1 MVTRVVKIWCA
12 SLLCT
17 ALVALAGCAS
27 GEGNSAPSAGPV
39 AQQAAPAVSPQASA
53 VAPHAAP
60 QPTEVAP
67 QDSAAPAPQPT
78 LIAPQDSAVAA
89 PQPTEVAPQDSAVAA
104 QDSAVAPP
112 PSAVTPQPA
121 ATPVSAV
128 EATPPAPSVAAENP
142 GGPKRISP
150 QSVRQ
155 RLASA
160 DPPLLVCAYANDEK
174 CRNNAIDG
182 AITYNEFKGLDGLPQ
197 GREIIFYCA

>member
-1 MVTRVVKIWCA
+1 V
-12 SLLCT
+12 
-17 ALVALAGCAS
+17 
-27 GEGNSAPSAGPV
+27 
-39 AQQAAPAVSPQASA
+39 
-53 VAPHAAP
+53 
-60 QPTEVAP
+60 P
-67 QDSAAPAPQPT
+67 QDSAVGAQQPT
-78 LIAPQDSAVAA
+78 LIAP
-89 PQPTEVAPQDSAVAA
+89 

-160 DPPLLVCAYANDEK
+160 DPPLLVCAYGNDEK
-174 CRNNAIDG
+174 CRNNAIEG
-182 AITYNEFKGLDGLPQ
+182 AITYNEFLKGLDGLPQ

>member
-1 MVTRVVKIWCA
+1 MRGCSLPKTTFWSCMVTRVVKIWCA

-53 VAPHAAP
+53 VAPH
-60 QPTEVAP
+60 
-67 QDSAAPAPQPT
+67 
-78 LIAPQDSAVAA
+78 AA

>member
-1 MVTRVVKIWCA
+1 MCIGGVLGVGMRGCSLPKTTFWSCMVTRVVKIWCA

-67 QDSAAPAPQPT
+67 QDSAATAQQPT

-89 PQPTEVAPQDSAVAA
+89 PQPTEVAAGQRRRCATAYAYCAAGQRRRAAA
-104 QDSAVAPP
+104 QRRDAAARCHAGFGGRGHTTGAERRGRKSWRAK
-112 PSAVTPQPA
+112 TNQPA
-121 ATPVSAV
+121 VGAATAG
-128 EATPPAPSVAAENP
+128 E
-142 GGPKRISP
+142 R
-150 QSVRQ
+150 
-155 RLASA
+155 
-160 DPPLLVCAYANDEK
+160 
-174 CRNNAIDG
+174 
-182 AITYNEFKGLDGLPQ
+182 
-197 GREIIFYCA
+197 